1 MILDDHTTRY
11 TWHRRLNM
19 RVLHTPDHQLTRAC
33 VLVPTMGALHGGH
46 ASLIQAAARRAR
58 IEGVPS
64 AVSIFV
70 NPKQFN
76 DPEDFNRYPD
86 RLDDDLAM
94 CKDAGVDI
102 VFHPAVDV
110 VYPPNEDVTSG
121 VLIPD
126 IASKPGLEDTYR
138 PGHFAGVCQVVSRL
152 FDLCQPSA
160 AVFGEKDWQQLQ
172 CVRTMS
178 KAQGRDLQIIPAATV
193 REESGLAMSS
203 RNLNLTP
210 EARAQA
216 VAISQALFAASS
228 MPTPRQAESLMQ
240 EMLSAAGI
248 TPEYAAV
255 RPAETLMPLPDMDA
269 RPGVPCRALIAAKV
283 GGVRLIDNAP
293 WTPIAYA

>member
-1 MILDDHTTRY
+1 
-11 TWHRRLNM
+11 M
-19 RVLHTPDHQLTRAC
+19 RVINTPSPDLTRNC

-46 ASLIQAAARRAR
+46 ASLIQAASRRAR

-86 RLDDDLAM
+86 RLEDDLRM
-94 CKDAGVDI
+94 CEAATVDI
-102 VFHPAVDV
+102 VFHPSVEV
-110 VYPPNEDVTSG
+110 VYPPGEDVTSA

-152 FDLCQPSA
+152 FDLCLPSA

-178 KAQGRDLQIIPAATV
+178 RMQGRDLQIIPAETV
-193 REESGLAMSS
+193 REASGLAMSS
-203 RNLNLTP
+203 RNLNLSP
-210 EARAQA
+210 EAKAQA
-216 VAISQALFAASS
+216 VAISKALFASSS
-228 MPTPRQAESLMQ
+228 MTTPEQGESLMM
-240 EMLSAAGI
+240 EMLTAAGI
-248 TPEYAAV
+248 EPEYAAI
-255 RPAETLMPLPDMDA
+255 RRADTLMPLSD
-269 RPGVPCRALIAAKV
+269 PGVNPGIPCRALIAAKV

>member
-1 MILDDHTTRY
+1 
-11 TWHRRLNM
+11 M
-19 RVLHTPDHQLTRAC
+19 RVIHTPDLELTRNC

-76 DPEDFNRYPD
+76 DPKDFDTYPD
-86 RLDDDLAM
+86 RMDDDLAI
-94 CKDAGVDI
+94 CEQAGVDI
-102 VFHPAVDV
+102 VFSPNVKT
-110 VYPPNEDVTSG
+110 VYPPGEDVTRN
-121 VLIPD
+121 VIIPD
-126 IASKPGLEDTYR
+126 VASKPGLEDTYR
-138 PGHFAGVCQVVSRL
+138 PGHFDGVCKVVSRL
-152 FDLCQPSA
+152 FDLCDPSA

-178 KAQGRDLQIIPAATV
+178 KLQGRDLQIIPAETV
-193 REESGLAMSS
+193 REDSGLAMSS

-210 EARAQA
+210 EAREQS
-216 VAISQALFAASS
+216 VAISKALFASS
-228 MPTPRQAESLMQ
+228 NVHTPELAESLMR
-240 EMLSAAGI
+240 EILADGGI
-248 TPEYAAV
+248 EPEYAV
-255 RPAETLMPLPDMDA
+255 IRPADTLMPILDPSMN
-269 RPGVPCRALIAAKV
+269 PHVPCRALIAAKV

>member
-1 MILDDHTTRY
+1 
-11 TWHRRLNM
+11 M
-19 RVLHTPDHQLTRAC
+19 RIINTPDLDLTHAC

-46 ASLIQAAARRAR
+46 ASLIRAAASRAK

-86 RLDDDLAM
+86 RLDDDLDI
-94 CKDAGVDI
+94 CEQAGVDI
-102 VFHPAVDV
+102 VFHPPVDV
-110 VYPPNEDVTSG
+110 VYPPGEDVTSG
-121 VLIPD
+121 VIIPD
-126 IASKPGLEDTYR
+126 IASKPGLEDHYR

-172 CVRTMS
+172 CIRTMS
-178 KAQGRDLQIIPAATV
+178 KAQGRELEVIPAETV
-193 REESGLAMSS
+193 REDSGLAMSS
-203 RNLNLTP
+203 RNLNLSA
-210 EARAQA
+210 EARVQA
-216 VAISQALFAASS
+216 VAISQALFASSS
-228 MPTPRQAESLMQ
+228 MRTPEQGESLMR
-240 EMLSAAGI
+240 EILKKGGI
-248 TPEYAAV
+248 EPEYAAI
-255 RPAETLMPLPDMDA
+255 RPAETLMPLTDPSVH
-269 RPGVPCRALIAAKV
+269 PHVPCRALIAAKV

>member
-1 MILDDHTTRY
+1 MLVLSHPNPDRTTG
-11 TWHRRLNM
+11 
-19 RVLHTPDHQLTRAC
+19 C

-46 ASLIQAAARRAR
+46 ASLIAAAVRRAK

-94 CKDAGVDI
+94 CERQGVDI
-102 VFHPAVDV
+102 VFHPAVDT
-110 VYPPNEDVTSG
+110 VYPPGQDVTSS
-121 VLIPD
+121 VVIPD
-126 IASKPGLEDTYR
+126 VASEPGLEDTYR

-152 FDLCQPSA
+152 FDLCLPSA

-178 KAQGRDLQIIPAATV
+178 KMQGRDLQIIPAQTV
-193 REESGLAMSS
+193 REDSGLAMSS

-210 EARAQA
+210 EARQQA
-216 VAISQALFAASS
+216 IAISQALFAASS
-228 MPTPRQAESLMQ
+228 VRIPEQAQSLMR
-240 EMLSAAGI
+240 EMLTGAGI
-248 TPEYAAV
+248 EPEYAAV
-255 RPAETLMPLPDMDA
+255 RPSDTLMPLDHPDQPTA
-269 RPGVPCRALIAAKV
+269 RPCRALIAAKV

-293 WTPIAYA
+293 WTPTAYA

>member
-1 MILDDHTTRY
+1 
-11 TWHRRLNM
+11 M
-19 RVLHTPDHQLTRAC
+19 RVINNPCPELTRNC

-46 ASLIQAAARRAR
+46 ASLISAAAKRAR

-76 DPEDFNRYPD
+76 DPGDFNAYPD

-94 CKDAGVDI
+94 CEQAGVDI
-102 VFHPAVDV
+102 VFNPSVEV
-110 VYPPNEDVTSG
+110 VYPPGDDVVG
-121 VLIPD
+121 DVIIPD
-126 IASKPGLEDTYR
+126 VASKPGLEDTYR

-178 KAQGRDLQIIPAATV
+178 KLQGRDLQIIPAETV
-193 REESGLAMSS
+193 REASGLAMSS

-210 EARAQA
+210 EARSQA
-216 VAISQALFAASS
+216 VAISQALFASSS
-228 MPTPRQAESLMQ
+228 MPTPELGESLMR
-240 EMLSAAGI
+240 EILAKGAI
-248 TPEYAAV
+248 EPEYAAI
-255 RPAETLMPLPDMDA
+255 RPADTLMPLAD
-269 RPGVPCRALIAAKV
+269 PGVPPRVPCRALIAAKV

-293 WTPIAYA
+293 WKPIAYA

>member
-1 MILDDHTTRY
+1 
-11 TWHRRLNM
+11 M
-19 RVLHTPDHQLTRAC
+19 RIINTPDLDLTNAC

-46 ASLIQAAARRAR
+46 ASLIRAAASRAK

-86 RLDDDLAM
+86 RLDDDLDV
-94 CKDAGVDI
+94 CEQAGVDI
-102 VFHPAVDV
+102 VFHPPVDV
-110 VYPPNEDVTSG
+110 VYPSGEDVTSG
-121 VLIPD
+121 VIIPD
-126 IASKPGLEDTYR
+126 IASKPGLEDLYR

-172 CVRTMS
+172 CIRTMS
-178 KAQGRDLQIIPAATV
+178 KAQGRELEVIPAETV
-193 REESGLAMSS
+193 REDSGLAMSS
-203 RNLNLTP
+203 RNLNLSAV
-210 EARAQA
+210 ARVQA
-216 VAISQALFAASS
+216 VAISQALFASSS
-228 MPTPRQAESLMQ
+228 MRTPEQGESLMR
-240 EMLSAAGI
+240 EILKKGGI
-248 TPEYAAV
+248 EPEYAAI
-255 RPAETLMPLPDMDA
+255 RPAETLMPLTDPSVH
-269 RPGVPCRALIAAKV
+269 PHVPCRALIAAKV

>member
-1 MILDDHTTRY
+1 
-11 TWHRRLNM
+11 M
-19 RVLHTPDHQLTRAC
+19 RVLHTPDHDLTQRC

-46 ASLIQAAARRAR
+46 ASLIQAAVRRAR

-76 DPEDFNRYPD
+76 DPKDFDSYPD
-86 RLDDDLAM
+86 RMDDDLAM
-94 CKDAGVDI
+94 CRDAGVDI
-102 VFHPAVDV
+102 VFHPSVDV
-110 VYPPNEDVTSG
+110 VYPPGEDVTSD
-121 VLIPD
+121 VVIPD
-126 IASKPGLEDTYR
+126 VASKPGLEDTYR

-152 FDLCQPSA
+152 FDLCAPSA

-178 KAQGRDLQIIPAATV
+178 RLQGRDLQIIPAETV
-193 REESGLAMSS
+193 REDSGLAMSS

-210 EARAQA
+210 EARIQA

-228 MPTPRQAESLMQ
+228 MPTPEMGESLMH
-240 EMLSAAGI
+240 EILIKGGI
-248 TPEYAAV
+248 TPEYAAI
-255 RPAETLMPLPDMDA
+255 RPADSLMPLPDPS
-269 RPGVPCRALIAAKV
+269 RNPYVPCRALIAAKV

-293 WTPIAYA
+293 WTPVAYA

>member
-1 MILDDHTTRY
+1 
-11 TWHRRLNM
+11 M
-19 RVLHTPDHQLTRAC
+19 RVLEQPDPDLTRRC

-46 ASLIQAAARRAR
+46 ATLIHAAIERAR

-70 NPKQFN
+70 NPRQFN

-86 RLDDDLAM
+86 RLEDDLTM
-94 CKDAGVDI
+94 CRDAGVDI
-102 VFHPAVDV
+102 VFHPSAEV
-110 VYPPNEDVTSG
+110 VYPPGEDVTG
-121 VLIPD
+121 RVVIPA
-126 IASKPGLEDTYR
+126 IASQPGLEDKHR

-172 CVRTMS
+172 CVRTMCRM
-178 KAQGRDLQIIPAATV
+178 QGRDLQIIPAQTV
-193 REESGLAMSS
+193 REDSGLALSS

-210 EARAQA
+210 ESRLLA
-216 VAISQALFAASS
+216 VAISRALFAASS
-228 MPTPRQAESLMQ
+228 VPTPEQAQSLMR
-240 EMLSAAGI
+240 EMLAKAGI
-248 TPEYAAV
+248 EPEYAVV
-255 RPAETLMPLPDMDA
+255 RPSDTLMPLPD
-269 RPGVPCRALIAAKV
+269 PGNPTRVPCRALIAARV

>member
-1 MILDDHTTRY
+1 
-11 TWHRRLNM
+11 M
-19 RVLHTPDHQLTRAC
+19 RIINTPDLDLTHAC

-46 ASLIQAAARRAR
+46 ASLIRAAASRAK

-86 RLDDDLAM
+86 RLDDDLDI
-94 CKDAGVDI
+94 CEQAGVDI
-102 VFHPAVDV
+102 VFHPPVDV
-110 VYPPNEDVTSG
+110 VYPPGEDVTSG
-121 VLIPD
+121 VIIPD
-126 IASKPGLEDTYR
+126 IASKPGLEDHYR

-172 CVRTMS
+172 CIRTMS
-178 KAQGRDLQIIPAATV
+178 KAQGRELEVIPAETV
-193 REESGLAMSS
+193 REDSGLAMSS
-203 RNLNLTP
+203 RNLNLSA
-210 EARAQA
+210 EARVQA
-216 VAISQALFAASS
+216 VAISQALFASSS
-228 MPTPRQAESLMQ
+228 MRTPKQGESLMR
-240 EMLSAAGI
+240 EILKKGGI
-248 TPEYAAV
+248 EPEYAAI
-255 RPAETLMPLPDMDA
+255 RPAETLMPLTDPSVH
-269 RPGVPCRALIAAKV
+269 PHVPCRALIAAKV

>member
-1 MILDDHTTRY
+1 
-11 TWHRRLNM
+11 M
-19 RVLHTPDHQLTRAC
+19 RVLHIPDHDLTQRC

-46 ASLIQAAARRAR
+46 ASLIQAAVRRAR

-76 DPEDFNRYPD
+76 DPKDFDSYPD
-86 RLDDDLAM
+86 RMDDDLAM
-94 CKDAGVDI
+94 CRDAGVDI
-102 VFHPAVDV
+102 VFHPSVDV
-110 VYPPNEDVTSG
+110 VYPPGEDVTTE
-121 VLIPD
+121 VVIPD
-126 IASKPGLEDTYR
+126 VASKPGLEDTYR

-178 KAQGRDLQIIPAATV
+178 RLQGRDLQIIPAETV
-193 REESGLAMSS
+193 REDSGLAMSS

-210 EARAQA
+210 EARVQA

-228 MPTPRQAESLMQ
+228 MPTPETGESLMH
-240 EMLSAAGI
+240 EILTKGGI
-248 TPEYAAV
+248 TPEYAAI
-255 RPAETLMPLPDMDA
+255 RPADSLMPLPD
-269 RPGVPCRALIAAKV
+269 PSHNPHVPCRALIAAKV

-293 WTPIAYA
+293 WTPVAYA

>member
-1 MILDDHTTRY
+1 
-11 TWHRRLNM
+11 M
-19 RVLHTPDHQLTRAC
+19 RVLNTPDLELTRNC

-76 DPEDFNRYPD
+76 DQKDFDTYPD
-86 RLDDDLAM
+86 RMHDDLAM
-94 CKDAGVDI
+94 CEQAGVDI
-102 VFHPAVDV
+102 VFHPSVET
-110 VYPPNEDVTSG
+110 VYPPGEDVTRD
-121 VLIPD
+121 VIIPD
-126 IASKPGLEDTYR
+126 VASKPGLEDTYR
-138 PGHFAGVCQVVSRL
+138 PGHFDGVCKVVSRL
-152 FDLCQPSA
+152 FDLCNPSA

-178 KAQGRDLQIIPAATV
+178 KLQGRDLQIIPAETV
-193 REESGLAMSS
+193 REETGLAMSS

-210 EARAQA
+210 QAREQS
-216 VAISQALFAASS
+216 VAISKALFAASNVS
-228 MPTPRQAESLMQ
+228 TPELAESLMH
-240 EMLSAAGI
+240 EILTAGDI
-248 TPEYAAV
+248 EPEYAV
-255 RPAETLMPLPDMDA
+255 IRPADTLMPIPE
-269 RPGVPCRALIAAKV
+269 PSVNPHVPCRALIAAKV

>member
-1 MILDDHTTRY
+1 
-11 TWHRRLNM
+11 M
-19 RVLHTPDHQLTRAC
+19 RVIHTPDLELTRNC

-76 DPEDFNRYPD
+76 DPKDFDTYPD
-86 RLDDDLAM
+86 RMDDDLAM
-94 CKDAGVDI
+94 CEQAGVDI
-102 VFHPAVDV
+102 VFHPSVET
-110 VYPPNEDVTSG
+110 VYPPGEDVTRN
-121 VLIPD
+121 VIIPD
-126 IASKPGLEDTYR
+126 VASKPGLEDTYR
-138 PGHFAGVCQVVSRL
+138 PGHFDGVCKVVSRL
-152 FDLCQPSA
+152 FDLCDPSA

-178 KAQGRDLQIIPAATV
+178 KLQGRDLQIIPAETV

-210 EARAQA
+210 DAREQS
-216 VAISQALFAASS
+216 VAISKALFATSNVQ
-228 MPTPRQAESLMQ
+228 TPELAESLMH
-240 EMLSAAGI
+240 EILAAGDI
-248 TPEYAAV
+248 EPEYAV
-255 RPAETLMPLPDMDA
+255 IRPADTLMPIPDPSMN
-269 RPGVPCRALIAAKV
+269 PHVPCRALIAAKV